1 MADQGRRAKMLRI
14 VGHDV
19 VGVNWRPTRIAE
31 DVPQS
36 RICGLCG
43 VLPNSTVVLPCSHFL
58 CELCLRASVQDGGRV
73 CPLDRE
79 PFDEEECET
88 IRFPA
93 RKANNLKAH
102 CWNEA
107 QGCEFA
113 DTVESVLRH
122 YEEDCLYHA
131 VECRRCEARVL
142 QRDLPAHY
150 LGGCAVPAGTQQPA
164 SNDGRLTIDE
174 LNAALAELKV
184 HIGDSLAEL
193 QNRSRVNE
201 LFQQSKS
208 QGLQLLEMTRT
219 LHVYERDL
227 RCEMQRVS
235 ESVNSAVS
243 RDHNELVEGLGRH
256 TEQLLRAIRDYDDGL
271 KREME
276 SIAGRV
282 SEKVHRE
289 FESRQRPIARRSRRD
304 SAPEVRPGGGGGGG
318 AVHEE
323 ATDSGT
329 SSPSIKERAVIL
341 RKLEVFASVSLTA
354 LEHLRQSAPSYDV
367 RPAAYCERL
376 PNFLQ
381 LFPDETLATSQRVAF
396 EENRLVTYRLTVR
409 NADRLFASPDRP
421 SAQVVRW
428 HRTDACLSFAVRAM
442 STSDALLVAVSC
454 TGFLRTSRLLSP
466 VTSVTMLHED
476 PERNCALEK
485 YFAEQ
490 NSKADRLFKTG
501 VAQHREAGFIR
512 DGELKF
518 EVVVV
523 DE

>member
-1 MADQGRRAKMLRI
+1 MADQGRRAKMQRI

-58 CELCLRASVQDGGRV
+58 CELCLRASVQDGGCV

-79 PFDEEECET
+79 PFGEEECET

-93 RKANNLKAH
+93 RKANSLKAH

-107 QGCEFA
+107 QGCEFT

-122 YEEDCLYHA
+122 YEEDCLFHA
-131 VECRRCEARVL
+131 VECRRCEERIL
-142 QRDLPAHY
+142 QRNLPAHY
-150 LGGCAVPAGTQQPA
+150 LGGCAIPAGPQQPA

-184 HIGDSLAEL
+184 HISDSLAEL
-193 QNRSRVNE
+193 QNRSPVNE
-201 LFQQSKS
+201 LFQQSRS

-219 LHVYERDL
+219 LEFCERDL
-227 RCEMQRVS
+227 RSEMQRVS
-235 ESVNSAVS
+235 ETVNSAVS
-243 RDHNELVEGLGRH
+243 RDHNELAERLDRH
-256 TEQLLRAIRDYDDGL
+256 TEQLLRAIRDCDDGL

-276 SIAGRV
+276 RIAGRV
-282 SEKVHRE
+282 SEKVRRE
-289 FESRQRPIARRSRRD
+289 FESRQRSIARRSRRD
-304 SAPEVRPGGGGGGG
+304 SAPEVRPGGGG
-318 AVHEE
+318 AVPE
-323 ATDSGT
+323 AASDSGT
-329 SSPSIKERAVIL
+329 SSPSSKEQAIIL

-354 LEHLRQSAPSYDV
+354 LEHLRQSAPSYQR
-367 RPAAYCERL
+367 RPTAYCERL

-381 LFPDETLATSQRVAF
+381 FFPDETLATSQRVAF

-428 HRTDACLSFAVRAM
+428 HRSDACLSFAVRAM

-476 PERNCALEK
+476 PGRNCALEK

-501 VAQHREAGFIR
+501 VAQPREAGFIR

-518 EVVVV
+518 DVVVV